1 MTRLR
6 LDKVAKR
13 FGAVK
18 AVDDVSIDVAAGEFV
33 TLLGASGCG
42 KTTLLRLVAGF
53 AGLDSGAITLE
64 GQNVETL
71 PPSCRNVGFVFQSYA
86 LFPHMTVA
94 GNIGFSLKLRRRP
107 KAEIAARVGELC
119 ALVHLEGLEG
129 RYPHELSGGQQ
140 QRVAL
145 ARALAPSPSLLLLD
159 EPLSALDAK
168 IRAALR
174 GEIRAIVK
182 RTGITALYVT
192 HDQDEALSM
201 SDRIVVMDQG
211 RFVQVG
217 APIDL
222 YARPANRFVANF
234 LGTSNLLIGE
244 TAGAGRLIVER
255 QTVALA
261 LPPALADRRRILVC
275 VRPEHVAL
283 APVNGVVNGAPILT
297 ILDSAFLGQTVRV
310 TGGLA
315 GGGRLAI
322 DLPTERWRD
331 LALQTGDRAHWSIDA
346 RHAILLPDA
355 VDDREED

>member
-1 MTRLR
+1 MTRLK
-6 LDKVAKR
+6 LDKVVKR
-13 FGAVK
+13 FGAVT
-18 AVDDVSIDVAAGEFV
+18 AVDEVSIDIAAGEFV

-53 AGLDSGAITLE
+53 AALDSGAIALE
-64 GQNVETL
+64 GQDVAGL
-71 PPSCRNVGFVFQSYA
+71 PPACRNIGFVFQSYA

-94 GNIGFSLKLRRRP
+94 GNIGFALRLRRRP
-107 KAEIAARVGELC
+107 RAEIADRVAQLV
-119 ALVHLEGLEG
+119 AMVHLEGLEA

-145 ARALAPSPSLLLLD
+145 ARALAPAPPLLLLD

-174 GEIRAIVK
+174 AEIRAVVK
-182 RTGITALYVT
+182 RTGVTALYVT

-217 APIDL
+217 APIEL

-244 TAGAGRLIVER
+244 AAGDGRLVIER
-255 QTVALA
+255 HAVDLA
-261 LPPALADRRRILVC
+261 LPTALAGRKRVLVC
-275 VRPEHVAL
+275 VRPEHVSL
-283 APVNGVVNGAPILT
+283 EPVLGSVNGTPILT

-310 TGGLA
+310 TG
-315 GGGRLAI
+315 RLASGAPLAV
-322 DLPTERWRD
+322 DLPAERWQT
-331 LALQTGDRAHWSIDA
+331 LALAPGDRALWTIDP

-355 VDDREED
+355 VDMAEEG